1 MDRVLD
7 KLTVAEFTGQVGRT
21 FRITGADS
29 PALDL
34 VLVEARDL
42 SLRTK
47 APGPG
52 RVPFSLVFLG
62 PKGPVLAQSI
72 YPLENETLGRLEIF
86 IVPIGADADGVKYEA
101 IFN

>member
-1 MDRVLD
+1 MELVLD

-21 FRITGADS
+21 FRLTPADA
-29 PALDL
+29 PAQAL

-42 SLRTK
+42 SLRTR

-52 RVPFSLVFLG
+52 RAPFSLLFLG
-62 PKGPVLAQSI
+62 PKGPVLPQRI

-86 IVPIGADADGVKYEA
+86 LVPIGADADGVKYEA

>member
-1 MDRVLD
+1 MELVLD
-7 KLTVAEFTGQVGRT
+7 KLTVAEFAGQVGRA
-21 FRITGADS
+21 FRLSAPDA

-42 SLRTK
+42 SLRSK
-47 APGPG
+47 APGKG
-52 RVPFSLVFLG
+52 RAPFSLIFRG
-62 PKGPVLAQSI
+62 PKGPVLAQRI

-86 IVPIGADADGVKYEA
+86 LVPIGSDADGVQYEA